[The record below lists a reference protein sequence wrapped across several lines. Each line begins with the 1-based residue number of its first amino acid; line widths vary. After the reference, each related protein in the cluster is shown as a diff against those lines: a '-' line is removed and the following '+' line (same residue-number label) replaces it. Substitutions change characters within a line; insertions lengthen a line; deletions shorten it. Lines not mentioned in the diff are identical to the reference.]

1 MSALAPVA
9 RFWMVCRK
17 PMGPQSRTEPRA
29 RYSSLADARRDAAAL
44 AQANDAPFIIL
55 ESVEIIRP
63 GERAAEAGLFGD
75 AA

>member
-1 MSALAPVA
+1 MSTLASVA

-29 RYSSLADARRDAAAL
+29 RYSSLADARRDAAML
-44 AQANDAPFIIL
+44 AQTNDAPFIIL
-55 ESVEIIRP
+55 EAVEIIGP
-63 GERAAEAGLFGD
+63 GEADTAPGLFGD